1 MQRRRFL
8 MSAGAAAG
16 MAAVP
21 LARAAAGPL
30 RDDRFVLLRAD
41 EASAGS
47 PLMPYALAP
56 CPDCSASALHVSID
70 GLHFAAG
77 GPVLDDL
84 AVHAM
89 FDLPDGSSVPFVAW
103 RYSAGPVPSR
113 TDRAHFVVDRA
124 TVRRFELEYR
134 ATQSA
139 GARHE
144 TCALTRVDAP
154 LLTPGHYVL
163 AGPRR
168 SGARVDPRGFVHTGD
183 FAAPLAGPVARDF
196 DYLALRIEPA

>member
-1 MQRRRFL
+1 MRRRRFL

-16 MAAVP
+16 MTAVP
-21 LARAAAGPL
+21 LARAASGPL
-30 RDDRFVLLRAD
+30 RGDRFVLLRAE

-47 PLMPYALAP
+47 PLMPHALAP
-56 CPDCSASALHVSID
+56 CQDCSASALHVSID
-70 GLHFAAG
+70 GMHFAVG
-77 GPVLDDL
+77 GAVLDDL

-89 FDLPDGSSVPFVAW
+89 FDLPGGSSVPFVAW

-134 ATQSA
+134 VTESP